1 MLTCQ
6 IDTQSPYHV
15 EIPPAQEK
23 VTVYSRSEA
32 FVTYDLTLPPEE
44 QSPYTPDLIDL
55 INQCDPYLEDFQ
67 SNEALRTAAAEA
79 LKPLDVAL
87 KTMLDNLSLIV
98 RASLFKTPGRAE
110 EWGFQIKQ
118 STGNV
123 NYPMARQKRL
133 AVLKTYIKKEQSR
146 PVEERITEPSLDS
159 VIQLYNDIKA
169 KVAERDAG
177 RRGRKQSQAASMEL
191 SKQMVDCLRSAGV
204 LLVSRRFKYK
214 ITHDLENWGYE
225 VVKRSGRTA
234 KSETDAV
241 DAADSTNGADT
252 TPTNGSF
259 NLNGASEMV
268 LNVNGESQL

>member
-1 MLTCQ
+1 MFTCQ
-6 IDTQSPYHV
+6 IDNQSPYHV

-23 VTVYSRSEA
+23 VSVYGRSEA
-32 FVTYDLTLPPEE
+32 FITYDLTLPPEE

-55 INQCDPYLEDFQ
+55 INQCDPYLDDFQ
-67 SNEALRTAAAEA
+67 SNEALRTAASEA
-79 LKPLDVAL
+79 LKQLDMAL

-98 RASLFKTPGRAE
+98 RASFFKTPGRAE
-110 EWGFQIKQ
+110 EWGFEIKQ

-123 NYPMARQKRL
+123 SYPMARQKRL

-146 PVEERITEPSLDS
+146 PVEERFTEPSLDS

-169 KVAERDAG
+169 KIAERDAG
-177 RRGRKQSQAASMEL
+177 HRGRKKSNAASLEL

-204 LLVSRRFKYK
+204 LLISRRFKYK

-234 KSETDAV
+234 KSETEAV
-241 DAADSTNGADT
+241 DDSVSTNGADI
-252 TPTNGSF
+252 TPTNGNL
-259 NLNGASEMV
+259 NLNGASEVV
-268 LNVNGESQL
+268 LNLNGESQL